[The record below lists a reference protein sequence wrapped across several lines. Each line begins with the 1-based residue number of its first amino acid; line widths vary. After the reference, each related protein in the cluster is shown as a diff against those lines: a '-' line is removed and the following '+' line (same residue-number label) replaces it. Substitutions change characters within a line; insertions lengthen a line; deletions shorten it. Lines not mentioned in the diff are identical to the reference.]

1 MVQANN
7 HRQAFRTSVL
17 CATVRDMFWA
27 FMIIVG
33 CSEVVS
39 GDAPVTLVRAVASV
53 QPIRNC
59 LKVAGGLYVQEKRDA
74 AVNQVHV
81 CYEEHFSPL
90 KPLLREH
97 NRRATLSLE
106 YGFGTLAVAMG
117 RHKSGADAQAEQLA
131 DRLEAVV
138 DSIASSE
145 SQNDP
150 AAQAEDG

>member
-1 MVQANN
+1 MTSRALTVKRSNLMGLLEATSCRVPHAHHTLKPHCIHEGTVVQANN

-33 CSEVVS
+33 CSEVVP
-39 GDAPVTLVRAVASV
+39 GEAPVTLVRAVASV

-59 LKVAGGLYVQEKRDA
+59 LKVAGGLYSQEKRDA

-90 KPLLREH
+90 KPLLRESRH
-97 NRRATLSLE
+97 QLLE
-106 YGFGTLAVAMG
+106 KNKIEF
-117 RHKSGADAQAEQLA
+117 HEKQL
-131 DRLEAVV
+131 RT
-138 DSIASSE
+138 
-145 SQNDP
+145 
-150 AAQAEDG
+150 